1 MCGFIGSVSYTNKDF
16 NKIKKCNDLILC
28 RGPDEYKELNI
39 NSQDIFG
46 ISNLFLQFIFNRLSI
61 IDLSEKASQPMISK
75 KYKTILLFNGE
86 IYNHRELRKE
96 LEKEGEKFYSNH
108 SDSEVVLVGLSK
120 YGPEYIKKLN
130 GQFAITFV
138 DTSKS
143 KVYLFRDRLGQKPLF
158 YISDNNQLQ
167 FSSNLISL
175 SRLSSNKNLDEKQI
189 INYLNLGVVPSPY
202 TVFNNIY
209 KVEPG
214 SFVEFKFEKEKID
227 LTINKYWKIEDKFSN
242 KPFDQEEFYSI
253 FLDSVTSRMES
264 DVDVANFLSGGIDS
278 TSIIKMLVKNNYDVN
293 SFSVGYGDDK
303 YDESY
308 WFDQV
313 SEKYDLN
320 HTTQTLKIGE
330 LDKDIDSAI
339 DSFDEPY
346 SDPSIVPSYTLS
358 KLISKKYKVA
368 ISGDGGDELLGGYKR
383 TSLILGRKK
392 YLNNL
397 KYLNNVYPNFLGT
410 GNKFSLNSKDFN
422 NSYAS
427 FFEDRNLLSL
437 LGEKNPENRFNDF
450 IPDIKDEYKKAI
462 ITDYKFFLS
471 EMMMLKIDR
480 TSMASS
486 LEVRSPFV
494 DHRLVEYILGSS
506 YKYFDVKNP
515 KKPIKEYLSKDFDRK
530 FLERR
535 KMGFV
540 FNMEEW
546 VYTNIGKIENV
557 INSGKIINQMNKGIV
572 DKLSIKRSRI
582 NSHRIWKMYILEK
595 YLERV

>member
-1 MCGFIGSVSYTNKDF
+1 MCGFIGSVSYSNNDF
-16 NKIKKCNDLILC
+16 DKIKNCNDLILC

-39 NSQDIFG
+39 NSNDFFG
-46 ISNLFLQFIFNRLSI
+46 LSNLFLQFIFNRLSI

-75 KYKTILLFNGE
+75 KYKSILLFNGE

-108 SDSEVVLVGLSK
+108 SDSEVALIGISK
-120 YGPEYIKKLN
+120 YGPDYINKLN
-130 GQFAITFV
+130 GQFAISFIDV
-138 DTSKS
+138 SKS
-143 KVYLFRDRLGQKPLF
+143 TVYLFRDRLGQKPLF
-158 YISDNNQLQ
+158 YFFNDNDVK

-175 SRLSSNKNLDEKQI
+175 SKLSKDKKLDEKQI
-189 INYLNLGVVPSPY
+189 INYLNLGVIPSPF
-202 TVFNNIY
+202 TIFDNIY

-214 SFVEFKFEKEKID
+214 TFITFKLNEQKVEHNIK
-227 LTINKYWKIEDKFSN
+227 KYWKIEDKISN
-242 KPFDQEEFYSI
+242 KEFNQEEFHNI
-253 FLDSVTSRMES
+253 FSDSVNSRMES
-264 DVDVANFLSGGIDS
+264 DVDVASFLSGGIDS
-278 TSIIKMLVKNNYDVN
+278 TSIIKMLVENNYNVN
-293 SFSVGYGDDK
+293 SFSVGYGKDK

-308 WFDQV
+308 WFNQV
-313 SEKYDLN
+313 ANKYNLN
-320 HTTQTLKIGE
+320 HNTQILTGRE

-358 KLISKKYKVA
+358 KLISKNYKVA

-383 TSLILGRKK
+383 ISFSLGRKK

-397 KYLNNVYPNFLGT
+397 KYLNNVYPKYLGT
-410 GNKFSLNSKDFN
+410 GNKFLLNSNAFN
-422 NSYAS
+422 ESYAS
-427 FFEDRNLLSL
+427 FFEDRNLLKL
-437 LGEKNPENRFNDF
+437 LGENNPENRFNDF
-450 IPDIKDEYKKAI
+450 IPDVEDDYKKAI

-471 EMMMLKIDR
+471 EMMLLKIDR

-506 YKYFDVKNP
+506 YEYFDMKNP
-515 KKPIKEYLSKDFDRK
+515 KKPIKDYLSKDFDID
-530 FLERR
+530 FLERK

-540 FNMEEW
+540 FNIEDW
-546 VYTNIGKIENV
+546 IYNNIGKIEDV
-557 INSGKIINQMNKGIV
+557 INNGKTINNMNRGII
-572 DKLSIKRSRI
+572 DKLSIKKSRI

-595 YLERV
+595 YLDRV